1 MRRLFTYAGLCILL
15 ALPAYA
21 QTDAPQGEEAQA
33 EDEAPPPPPK
43 PEEIAAAAKAI
54 SDIASDPQ
62 KLEGYC
68 AINKE
73 MWAIEEGQEDKM
85 AELDTKMFEYMEGLG
100 EEYAQAWET
109 IAVADPETAEAAEL
123 NTAFEALEA
132 KCQQ

>member
-33 EDEAPPPPPK
+33 EEEAPPPPEPAQI
-43 PEEIAAAAKAI
+43 EAAAKAI
-54 SDIASDPQ
+54 NDLASDPQ

-73 MWAIEEGQEDKM
+73 MWAVEEGQEDKM
-85 AELDTKMFEYMEGLG
+85 AELDTKMYEYMEGLG

-109 IAVADPETAEAAEL
+109 VAAADPESPDATAL
-123 NTAFEALEA
+123 NTAFEGLEA
-132 KCQQ
+132 KCGQ